1 MKPIVL
7 EFPNLPEGNMA
18 TPSRTSQRVRFGEF
32 ELDLSTRE
40 LWSNGTKQTLAPQ
53 PFQVLQ
59 ILIENRGQLVSRD
72 ALVRHLWPSDT
83 FVDYEQ
89 GLKKAV
95 NRLREALNDSA
106 EQPRFIETL
115 PRQGY
120 RFIGNLEFDTAVRDR
135 FADPVVVMPKRV
147 PDEPGAEIAHRKPIY
162 FLFALDVG
170 SRNPRRSGNFLLAQP
185 HVAPR
190 AADRPGEPKFTQLT
204 ANSFENPVTSSA
216 ISPDGKYLAF
226 TDHAMRM
233 HVRLLATGETRTIL
247 QPDTLKGSSVEWSIA
262 GWFPTAPGS
271 SPMHVRPAV

>member
-1 MKPIVL
+1 
-7 EFPNLPEGNMA
+7 MA

-40 LWSNGTKQTLAPQ
+40 LWTNGTKQTLAPQ

-59 ILIENRGQLVSRD
+59 LLIENRGQLVSRD

-120 RFIGNLEFDTAVRDR
+120 RFIANLEFDTPVRDR
-135 FADPVVVMPKRV
+135 VAEPIVVMPKRV
-147 PDEPGAEIAHRKPIY
+147 PDEPDAKITQPQAHL
-162 FLFALDVG
+162 FLSALGVG
-170 SRNPRRSGNFLLAQP
+170 RRNPRRSGNFVLA
-185 HVAPR
+185 
-190 AADRPGEPKFTQLT
+190 
-204 ANSFENPVTSSA
+204 
-216 ISPDGKYLAF
+216 
-226 TDHAMRM
+226 
-233 HVRLLATGETRTIL
+233 
-247 QPDTLKGSSVEWSIA
+247 
-262 GWFPTAPGS
+262 
-271 SPMHVRPAV
+271 